1 MPHTKNK
8 SNGLLQEVKLEQQK
22 STSDSKMLQPRSGG
36 CASITDKLRDAYIKN
51 AKALGYDPYVG
62 GFPFQ
67 LYNERPALFECLF

>member
-8 SNGLLQEVKLEQQK
+8 SSGLLQEVKLEQLK
-22 STSDSKMLQPRSGG
+22 SISDSKMLQSGSGG

-67 LYNERPALFECLF
+67 LYNDRPALSECLF